1 MISSTVGL
9 LAGLV
14 LVGTACCNVV
24 LMFEAERTQ
33 NVGMRN
39 RLVLLHRVGGYAF
52 IIFFCMMASAMSERL
67 VGEGL
72 SNTLSTHILLHVV
85 LALSLVPLLILK
97 VSIARRYKQA
107 HSLLRPL
114 GLAIFIIS
122 AVLVAIPAFSELLH
136 STDPEGQGFEVT
148 AMLVIAVSVLLGGAA
163 VGPTILR
170 SIRSSI
176 SSRSRRTT
184 KKRLPSTREN
194 VPVTLRLAGIVPQ
207 TDDTTTFHFLLP
219 RERCPHAKPGQF
231 LTFHW
236 IIDGQRVVRSYTISS
251 SPVRTDHVEITSKR
265 VGNGRVSTFLHDRA
279 KTGLTVEATGPYGH
293 FYFDETFHR
302 SIVLIAAGVGITP
315 MISIL
320 RYIGDRGL
328 STQVILLYC
337 VRTRKDIIFAS
348 ELERLRN
355 CVTSFTYSVNLSQ
368 PDDLWKGSKGHLTR
382 ELIVEHVT
390 DLQSPTFF
398 LCGPCG
404 FMDSARR
411 VLTSLGVNASRIT
424 QESFGERATGGNRQS
439 QPVATVEFMRSNT
452 VCEFPAG
459 PSLLD
464 VAERNGV
471 AIPFGCRQG
480 QCGTCAT
487 RLLSG
492 AVHMDIDAGLTADQK
507 RTGWVLPCVSRAAG
521 NVAVQA

>member
-1 MISSTVGL
+1 MMISSTVGL
-9 LAGLV
+9 PAGIV
-14 LVGTACCNVV
+14 FVGVACCNVV
-24 LMFEAERTQ
+24 LMFEAQRTQ
-33 NVGMRN
+33 NVGLRN

-52 IIFFCMMASAMSERL
+52 IVFYCMMASAMSERL
-67 VGEGL
+67 AGDGL
-72 SNTLSTHILLHVV
+72 SNTLPTHILIHVV
-85 LALSLVPLLILK
+85 LVLSLVPLLLLK

-107 HSLLRPL
+107 HFMLMPL
-114 GLAIFIIS
+114 GLAIFIMS
-122 AVLVAIPAFSELLH
+122 AVLVAIPAFSELLR
-136 STDPEGQGFEVT
+136 STDPEGGRFEVT
-148 AMLVIAVSVLLGGAA
+148 AVLVIALSVLLGGWA
-163 VGPTILR
+163 VRSAIQR

-176 SSRSRRTT
+176 STRPLSTT
-184 KKRLPSTREN
+184 KKPLPSVQEN
-194 VPVTLRLAGIVPQ
+194 VPMTLRLVGIVPQ

-219 RERCPHAKPGQF
+219 RERPPHAKPGQF

-251 SPVRTDHVEITSKR
+251 SPVRMDHVEITSKH
-265 VGNGRVSTFLHDRA
+265 VANGRVSGFLHDRA

-293 FYFDETFHR
+293 FYFDETVHR
-302 SIVLIAAGVGITP
+302 SIVLIAAGAGITP

-328 STQVILLYC
+328 STPAMLLYC
-337 VRTRKDIIFAS
+337 VRTRKDIIFAT

-355 CVTSFTYSVNLSQ
+355 CVPSFTYSVNLSQ
-368 PDDLWKGSKGHLTR
+368 PDDLWKGPKGHLTR
-382 ELIVEHVT
+382 EFILEHVT

-398 LCGPCG
+398 LCGPRG

-424 QESFGERATGGNRQS
+424 QESFGERATGGNRQV
-439 QPVATVEFMRSNT
+439 VATVEFMRSNT
-452 VCEFPAG
+452 VCAFPAG

-471 AIPFGCRQG
+471 VIPFGCRQG

-487 RLLSG
+487 RVLSG
-492 AVHMDIDAGLTADQK
+492 AVHMETDAGLTADQK
-507 RTGWVLPCVSRAAG
+507 STGWVLPCVSRAAG
-521 NVAVQA
+521 NVVVEA